1 MLKSKKNWKKSESRF
16 RTSNESLCLDSR
28 VSLLANGLPIV
39 VSAPSG
45 AGKTTIVK
53 AILRRFPKIAF
64 SVSATTRPRRDG
76 EADGRDYY
84 FLSRSEFERRIKN
97 GELIEYEEIYSN
109 YYGTLKNEV
118 EKTLAAGR
126 SIVFDVDVNGGL
138 SIKKAFPGALLIFV
152 KPPSVEVLRNR
163 LKQRGSES
171 PEQIER
177 RMKRVPMELEKG
189 EQYDYIIVN
198 DELERALSEVFEII
212 EARGSARSE

>member
-1 MLKSKKNWKKSESRF
+1 M
-16 RTSNESLCLDSR
+16 
-28 VSLLANGLPIV
+28 ANGLPIV